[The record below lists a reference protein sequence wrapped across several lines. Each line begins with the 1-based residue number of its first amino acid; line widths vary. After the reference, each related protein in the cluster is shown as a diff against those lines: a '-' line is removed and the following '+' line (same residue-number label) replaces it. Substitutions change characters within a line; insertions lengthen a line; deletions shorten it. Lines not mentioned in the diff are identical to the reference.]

1 MDLLFNFIY
10 MTAVTTKDED
20 LIILDSDT
28 SDIFD
33 FWAVETK
40 TETQDSSEP
49 ELVIDFW
56 SSDTDVKTEKP
67 QKVEDTKLDDS
78 FAFDFDLWTSETITE
93 EPVLTEAKS
102 EDTSFELF
110 STENVTEEVVQA
122 EDTSSKTDDFFAST
136 SQLETTSVD
145 ESIWD
150 ISSILDQTIQKL
162 KSRKEIISTQR
173 SDKSTQVNNLQEQI
187 KKLQSQVE
195 GLNEDIEDLD
205 TESKKID
212 KNISSIEK
220 MKSDDSSEIADR
232 RQHNL
237 GNIKKAK

>member
-1 MDLLFNFIY
+1 

-49 ELVIDFW
+49 EIVIDFW
-56 SSDTDVKTEKP
+56 NSDANVKTESP

-78 FAFDFDLWTSETITE
+78 FAFDFDLWASETTTE
-93 EPVLTEAKS
+93 EPVLTEPKP
-102 EDTSFELF
+102 EDTSFDLF
-110 STENVTEEVVQA
+110 STEDVSTKSVDEPVLTENI
-122 EDTSSKTDDFFAST
+122 SPKNDDFFSATQEKTLSI
-136 SQLETTSVD
+136 D
-145 ESIWD
+145 ENIWD

-162 KSRKEIISTQR
+162 KSRKEIISTQK
-173 SDKSTQVNNLQEQI
+173 SDKSNQVTNLQEQI
-187 KKLQSQVE
+187 KKLQLQAE
-195 GLNEDIEDLD
+195 WLNEEIEDLD

-220 MKSDDSSEIADR
+220 MKSDDSSEAVDR

-237 GNIKKAK
+237 WNIKKAK